1 MTHKEVCVKRLYKA
15 IDRSIDNILSAMGFL
30 SVVMM
35 VLLSLFISTQVLC
48 RYFFSTHIPGL
59 FDLSIY
65 SLIIFSFL
73 SAAYTLREGQH
84 ISVDILSHH
93 LSESAKV
100 GFQISTYIV
109 SLFFVVILGWI
120 SWQWAYSSFLSGA
133 MTISETP
140 IPKGILIS
148 TISLGSFFLFLQ
160 IIRLIVSLSIQS
172 SHLFNFNNFF
182 KDKWNK
188 PFIFMVIFIAGLIM
202 GILVAVYV
210 NEIAGI
216 CLIALLVL
224 LCGMPVFLALG
235 FTGSIGMY
243 VLIGESTLRQLPF
256 LAYKSVDSFPLTCLP
271 LFIIAGIIMEKGKIV
286 DDVFSLFRYFAGNLI
301 SAPLISTI
309 LVGGFFCAIS
319 GSSVATTSLI
329 AAVSLPILISNG
341 YKKSI
346 SSGVVAGSTIGTVIP
361 PSIGYV
367 LYGVITE
374 ESIGQLF
381 MAGIIPAAMIFSFY
395 CLYIIIRAKI
405 SADSLF
411 EKGQAMLQIDEQK
424 INKEGSVVLMRALCG
439 LFAPV
444 FVLGGIY
451 MGVFTPTEAAAIMV
465 IYAIIITILIM
476 KAVTWRQ
483 LFEIILTGTKVSSM
497 ILIIIVSARI
507 FGALTSQL
515 GIAADLVTYIEE
527 GQISQIKTL
536 LVIST
541 MLVVL
546 GMFLDA
552 ASIMV
557 ITLPVFYPVIMA
569 AGFNSVWFGVFF
581 IIVLEIGL
589 LTPPV
594 GLNLFII
601 KGLSKFNMGVIVRG
615 TVPFI
620 LIMLL
625 SLFILIL
632 FPQLAT
638 WLPSLMIR

>member
-1 MTHKEVCVKRLYKA
+1 MKKLYKA
-15 IDRSIDNILSAMGFL
+15 IDRTIDRILSAMGL
-30 SVVMM
+30 ISVVLM
-35 VLLSLFISTQVLC
+35 VLLSLFISTQVFS
-48 RYFFSTHIPGL
+48 RYFLNMHVPGL
-59 FDLSIY
+59 FDLSMY
-65 SLIIFSFL
+65 SLIIFTFL
-73 SAAYTLREGQH
+73 SAAYTLREGQQIH
-84 ISVDILSHH
+84 VDFLLNH
-93 LSESAKV
+93 LSDGARA
-100 GFQISTYIV
+100 GFRITSYTV

-120 SWQWAYSSFLSGA
+120 SREWAFASFSSGA

-148 TISLGSFFLFLQ
+148 TISLGSLLLFLQ
-160 IIRLIVSLSIQS
+160 IIRMIISSSIQS
-172 SHLFNFNNFF
+172 SHLFNIKNFF
-182 KDKWNK
+182 KDKWNN
-188 PFIFMVIFIAGLIM
+188 PFFFMAIFIVGLIL
-202 GILVAVYV
+202 GLIFTVYV
-210 NEIAGI
+210 NEIVGI

-235 FTGSIGMY
+235 FVGSIGMY
-243 VLIGESTLRQLPF
+243 ILIGESTTRQLPF
-256 LAYKSVDSFPLTCLP
+256 IAYKSVESFPLTCLP
-271 LFIIAGIIMEKGKIV
+271 LFIIAGIIMERGKIV
-286 DDVFSLFRYFAGNLI
+286 EDVFLFFRSFAGNFI

-329 AAVSLPILISNG
+329 AAVSLPILISTG

-381 MAGIIPAAMIFSFY
+381 IAGIIPAAMIFGFY
-395 CLYIIIRAKI
+395 CLYILLRAQI
-405 SADSLF
+405 NANSLF
-411 EKGQAMLQIDEQK
+411 EKDQVPEK
-424 INKEGSVVLMRALCG
+424 IQTPDITWKDKLNVFKRALCG

-451 MGVFTPTEAAAIMV
+451 MGIFTPTEAAAIMV
-465 IYAIIITILIM
+465 IYAIIITTLIM
-476 KAVTWRQ
+476 KTVKWSQ
-483 LFEIILTGTKVSSM
+483 LFDIILIGTKVSSM
-497 ILIIIVSARI
+497 ILIIIVGARI
-507 FGALTSQL
+507 FGALTSQI
-515 GIAADLVTYIEE
+515 GIAADLVEYIQAA
-527 GQISQIKTL
+527 QISPVKTL
-536 LVIST
+536 LAISA

-552 ASIMV
+552 ASVMV

-601 KGLSKFNMGVIVRG
+601 KGLSNFSMGTIIRG
-615 TVPFI
+615 TSPFI
-620 LIMLL
+620 LILVL

-638 WLPSLMIR
+638 WLPSLMVQ

>member
-1 MTHKEVCVKRLYKA
+1 MV
-15 IDRSIDNILSAMGFL
+15 DRSIDGILSATGLL
-30 SVVMM
+30 SVVLM
-35 VLLSLFISTQVLC
+35 VLLSLFISIQVFS
-48 RYFFSTHIPGL
+48 RYFLSMHIPGL

-65 SLIIFSFL
+65 SLIIFTFL

-84 ISVDILSHH
+84 ISVDLLSGH
-93 LSESAKV
+93 LSDGAKV
-100 GFQISTYIV
+100 GFKIATYTI
-109 SLFFVVILGWI
+109 SLFFIVILGRV
-120 SWQWAYSSFLSGA
+120 SWQWAYNSFSSGA

-140 IPKGILIS
+140 IPKGILVSSI
-148 TISLGSFFLFLQ
+148 TLGSLLLFLQ
-160 IIRLIVSLSIQS
+160 IIRMIISLSIQS
-172 SHLFNFNNFF
+172 SHLFNFKNFF
-182 KDKWNK
+182 KDKWNN
-188 PFIFMVIFIAGLIM
+188 PFVFMAIFLVGFIIGLI
-202 GILVAVYV
+202 ITIYV
-210 NEIAGI
+210 NEIVGI

-243 VLIGESTLRQLPF
+243 VLIGESTLKQLPF
-256 LAYKSVDSFPLTCLP
+256 LAYKSVESFPLTCLP

-286 DDVFSLFRYFAGNLI
+286 DDVFLFFRYFAGNFI

-367 LYGVITE
+367 LFGVITE

-381 MAGIIPAAMIFSFY
+381 MAGIIPAAMIFGFY

-405 SADSLF
+405 NANSLF
-411 EKGQAMLQIDEQK
+411 EKGHTLQQIDKQEK
-424 INKEGSVVLMRALCG
+424 DTKSILAVLTRASCG

-451 MGVFTPTEAAAIMV
+451 MGIFTPTEAAAIMV
-465 IYAIIITILIM
+465 IYAIVITILIM
-476 KAVTWRQ
+476 KSVTWRQ
-483 LFEIILTGTKVSSM
+483 LFDIILTGTKVSSM

-515 GIAADLVTYIEE
+515 GIAADLVAFIKE
-527 GQISQIKTL
+527 GHISPVQTL
-536 LVIST
+536 LVISF

-601 KGLSKFNMGVIVRG
+601 KGLSNFNMGIIVRG
-615 TVPFI
+615 TFPFI
-620 LIMLL
+620 LIMVF
-625 SLFILIL
+625 SLFILLL

-638 WLPSLMIR
+638 WLPSLMIQ

>member
-1 MTHKEVCVKRLYKA
+1 VKRLYKA

-188 PFIFMVIFIAGLIM
+188 PFIFMVIFIAGLIL